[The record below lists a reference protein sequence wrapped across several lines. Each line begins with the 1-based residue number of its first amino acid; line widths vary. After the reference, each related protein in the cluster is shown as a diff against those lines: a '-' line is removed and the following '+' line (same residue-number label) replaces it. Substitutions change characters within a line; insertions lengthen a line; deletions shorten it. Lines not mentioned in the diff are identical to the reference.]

1 MESGATG
8 ELGAGPGIPRAAWL
22 ARINHVTLELCEA
35 ILVVMMTLIMA
46 EVIARSFFSVSLQFV
61 DEYASY
67 TLVWVTFLG
76 MSVALHDGALFRVG
90 IIYDRLSPLAQ
101 TALQVLW
108 DLLALVFSSVSAWAC
123 LRQVLSSYE
132 RDLVAPTVIATPLW
146 IPQIVMPIGSA
157 LVVLVMLVIT
167 ATDIVRLSRGGR

>member
-8 ELGAGPGIPRAAWL
+8 DAGAGPGVARAPWL
-22 ARINHVTLELCEA
+22 AAVNRVTMGVCEA
-35 ILVVMMTLIMA
+35 ILVVMMVLIMA
-46 EVIARSFFSVSLQFV
+46 EVIARSFFSISLQFV

-90 IIYDRLSPLAQ
+90 IIYDRLSPLVQ
-101 TALQVLW
+101 TGVQVLW
-108 DLLALVFSSVSAWAC
+108 DLMALVFSSVSAWAC
-123 LRQVLSSYE
+123 VRQVLSSYE
-132 RDLVAPTVIATPLW
+132 RDMVAPTVIATPLW
-146 IPQIVMPIGSA
+146 IPQIVMPVGSA

-167 ATDIVRLSRGGR
+167 ATDIARLARGGR